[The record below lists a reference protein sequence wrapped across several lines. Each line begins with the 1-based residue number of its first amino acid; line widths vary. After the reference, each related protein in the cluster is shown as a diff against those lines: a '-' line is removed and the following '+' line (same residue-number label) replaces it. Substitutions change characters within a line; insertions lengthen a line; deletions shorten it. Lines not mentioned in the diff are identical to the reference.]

1 MDGREQY
8 AKQLRIYRVEGERL
22 IDFDPRRRIEESF
35 AVSARIID
43 QTAIFYSSA
52 RLVLAETRS
61 KINGMD
67 ERVAPPPAVD
77 ARLTIIGDSSREIRS
92 TPSIGAPHLLSR
104 GDPRRSG
111 IDLCGPP
118 PPLPPYSPPP
128 PSPRSSSPHLI
139 APPFLF
145 IRTRF
150 LFSRQRNS
158 LGRVSKIENTPVDAI
173 P

>member
-35 AVSARIID
+35 AISARIID

-92 TPSIGAPHLLSR
+92 TPSIRAPHLLSR

-118 PPLPPYSPPP
+118 PPLPPYS
-128 PSPRSSSPHLI
+128 SSPPLPTI
-139 APPFLF
+139 LLAPSYRAT
-145 IRTRF
+145 I
-150 LFSRQRNS
+150 S
-158 LGRVSKIENTPVDAI
+158 LYPNAI
-173 P
+173 PLLPLTQFLRSRFEN